1 MNSSS
6 RSVPASAIQ
15 DMTGAEVRKALGKI
29 RTMWYQSGPNCPV
42 FICSNLV
49 RDKTIAEF
57 CTEFVYGHHLKRHH
71 KSSQQQKLQMANE
84 PGVASSSKVPASGR
98 PGPKGD
104 DHDPFPFTPGWTP
117 REIPIDNKWW
127 EYPES
132 MSSAAAPPAEGPPEG
147 PTKATKATQ
156 TKKQKCKP

>member
-1 MNSSS
+1 MNAG
-6 RSVPASAIQ
+6 RSVPASAVQ

-29 RTMWYQSGPNCPV
+29 RTLWYKSGPTCPV

-71 KSSQQQKLQMANE
+71 KSSQQQKLQMTSDA
-84 PGVASSSKVPASGR
+84 GTDAASTVPASGR

-104 DHDPFPFTPGWTP
+104 EDDPFPFTPGWAP
-117 REIPIDNKWW
+117 REIPIVSKWW
-127 EYPES
+127 EHPDS
-132 MSSAAAPPAEGPPEG
+132 TPPKPSI
-147 PTKATKATQ
+147 KATPA
-156 TKKQKCKP
+156 KKQKCKK